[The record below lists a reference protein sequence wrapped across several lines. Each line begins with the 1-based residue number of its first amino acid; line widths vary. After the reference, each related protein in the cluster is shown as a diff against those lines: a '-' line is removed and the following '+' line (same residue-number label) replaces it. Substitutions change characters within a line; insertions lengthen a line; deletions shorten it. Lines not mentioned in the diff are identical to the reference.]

1 MTILDKNY
9 LRFQFRDRIYR
20 SNGSEFQS
28 FFEEVMRKAFS
39 DFKKI
44 KPSGKEGD
52 GGNDGYVPSKGIYYQ
67 VYAPIKPEESD
78 SDAASKLKKDFE
90 KKLKEKWESIL
101 DIKKYY
107 FAFNDKYLGTTIKI
121 KKALSELKEKNK
133 NIKFNSFTAQDLE
146 DVFFTLKEE
155 QILSLGFDVDSTK
168 ALKVVRDYL
177 EKLEIDLDRDN
188 TTFVIR
194 TLENIKEIAEAL
206 SNNDLSLELDILEAR
221 TLHKTEQIAL
231 AKEYYKSLCKR
242 YPNDS
247 RPFLYLAEIYLNE
260 RDLSKNKSLLDQAE
274 KISVSYW
281 LLELEKLIRMYAT
294 NEKVDLSSVKES
306 TFPSDPRVKA
316 NFYRIYSG
324 FYAESGD
331 YTNADS
337 FIEKT
342 IKLNPDKF
350 SSYDAKLSILERRY
364 FAEEDKDKRLEL
376 VESFLSEVESIETK
390 IQSWGEI
397 GPRNKAIICFRKFN
411 AFRMREDLPAVEQCA
426 KDCFELILKCH
437 FDHTIDNLLVG
448 ILTFI
453 ELPESDLKKL
463 FDYLDKAQKQISD
476 DLAKRLIFQFSLKGT
491 LFTDGKE
498 YFAKHKNKKF
508 VDFISDLADKKYDAI
523 LSFLADDSLF
533 AVAIA
538 NIAKHDSELRLKII
552 ESLPNDGSVQ
562 KDKLLLL
569 LSYDEGD
576 MDKAFDLLKGFDLS
590 EMGYLESRQVLKIAQ
605 SKKAWDFTIVLLE
618 NLLQHEK
625 DPKLVLQLRLDLFTA
640 NFNLDKFRE
649 AAQTGEEI
657 LADKLQLSF
666 LSDRNKESLLGQTI
680 LSKINRGEF
689 EPAKQLLE
697 SYPTLITS
705 HDFVLGVKVDVYLK
719 NNDAQR
725 ALEAIV
731 EGVRLIKTPNPEQYA
746 RLFLYFTEIGNR
758 MDLPL
763 TSLESV
769 IKNSFVKL
777 KDQDQWYFIGEDEEL
792 DATKIVPKDDLY
804 QLFLGK
810 KIGES
815 IEFEEKYRATKRKH
829 EIELIFPVE
838 RYILWQCRHFAEKLT
853 VEKRWKGMEIIDV
866 PSTADGGIDP
876 KYLIARLEDDKK
888 SRGDFF
894 DMYSQKRLPLAFLA
908 VNQGG
913 LPGAIGAI
921 QMELKGYI
929 HFSSGDLDEINQQKE
944 IAKRIICG
952 EKFYIDGTSALVLS
966 ETGLLAD
973 IYQHLSGLTVPQSV
987 ITLLLEINDKFRVVP
1002 GQAGNM
1008 AYSQGRLVFSSVDPE
1023 KRRKIRSN
1031 FLEAIKLLESK
1042 PENVE
1047 AISKAN
1053 KTGEFSERGI
1063 EPALSD
1069 ACILAQRD
1077 QFLVLTEDFTYLKVN
1092 ELETKKTAPVYCSAF
1107 SLVRVLY
1114 EMGEIGFD
1122 KYLAF
1127 FSYLAS
1133 YRFRFLPI
1141 TVEDIEKSVFGDGD
1155 IKAFAPENIRLFN
1168 FPLTLSEDYGVPFDR
1183 AFPVVG
1189 RFLVKILMDDA
1200 LVPEMVD
1207 KIFVEILETF
1217 PTKNKKELGQMFLT
1231 VSVRVINNIQKRMV
1245 VSTKVQEKV
1254 DSLTRLIE
1262 IYDGEGI
1269 IIPQ

>member
-1 MTILDKNY
+1 MKPRDKNY
-9 LRFQFRDRIYR
+9 LRLQFWNRIYQK
-20 SNGSEFQS
+20 SGTEFQS
-28 FFEEVMRKAFS
+28 FFEDIMKKAFP
-39 DFKKI
+39 DFQLIRPYGNK
-44 KPSGKEGD
+44 GD
-52 GGNDGYVPSKGIYYQ
+52 GGNDGYRPDKGIYYQ
-67 VYAPIKPEESD
+67 VYSPDDPSEKEAE
-78 SDAASKLKKDFE
+78 AA
-90 KKLKEKWESIL
+90 KKLKADFGKLKSSWDKISQ
-101 DIKKYY
+101 IKEYY
-107 FAFNDKYLGTTIKI
+107 FVFNDKGQGVSIEIESALADLRPNNKKI
-121 KKALSELKEKNK
+121 KFGKFTPTELEN
-133 NIKFNSFTAQDLE
+133 
-146 DVFFTLKEE
+146 VFFTLAED
-155 QILSLGFDVDSTK
+155 QILSLGFDIDSTK
-168 ALKVVRDYL
+168 ALRVAQEYL
-177 EKLEIDLDRDN
+177 SKLEVELDRDN
-188 TTFVIR
+188 TAFVIR
-194 TLENIKEIAEAL
+194 TIDKIRDIVSSLDNDDLDLEFEIF
-206 SNNDLSLELDILEAR
+206 EAR
-221 TLHKTEQIAL
+221 AL
-231 AKEYYKSLCKR
+231 QKNEEIQEAREKFESLAKR
-242 YPNDS
+242 YPDDP
-247 RPFLYLAEIYLNE
+247 RPFLYLAEIWLNLDE
-260 RDLSKNKSLLDQAE
+260 LKKNKAMLKKAE
-274 KISVSYW
+274 AIEKGHW
-281 LLELEKLIRMYAT
+281 LLSLEKLIRSYFT
-294 NEKVDLSSVKES
+294 DEKVDLNQVDEKS
-306 TFPSDPRVKA
+306 FPNDKRLKA
-316 NFYRIYSG
+316 NFYRIYAG
-324 FYAESGD
+324 HYEESGD
-331 YTNADS
+331 SVKADS
-337 FIEKT
+337 FLEKAN
-342 IKLNPDKF
+342 KLNPDKF
-350 SSYDAKLSILERRY
+350 SSYDTKLSILERRY
-364 FAEEDKDKRLEL
+364 FAEEDKGKRLEL
-376 VESFLSEVESIETK
+376 VELFLSEVESIETI
-390 IQSWGEI
+390 IQPWGEI
-397 GPRNKAIICFRKFN
+397 GSRNKAIICYRKFN
-411 AFRMREDLPAVEQCA
+411 ASRMKEDLPAVEQYA
-426 KDCFELILKCH
+426 KDCFELILKCY
-437 FDHTIDNLLVG
+437 FDHTIDNLLIG
-448 ILTFI
+448 ILTFV

-476 DLAKRLIFQFSLKGT
+476 DLAKRLIFQFSLKET

-508 VDFISDLADKKYDAI
+508 ADFISALADKKYDAV

-538 NIAKHDSELRLKII
+538 NIAKHDPELRLKII

-562 KDKLLLL
+562 KEKLLLL

-605 SKKAWDFTIVLLE
+605 SKKAWDFIIVLLE

-625 DPKLVLQLRLDLFTA
+625 GPKLILQLKLDLFTA

-649 AAQTGEEI
+649 AAQIGEEI
-657 LADKLQLSF
+657 LADEQQLNF
-666 LSDRNKESLLGQTI
+666 LSDRNKENLLGQTV

-689 EPAKQLLE
+689 RPAKQLLE

-705 HDFVLGVKVDVYLK
+705 HDFVLGVKADVYLK

-731 EGVRLIKTPNPEQYA
+731 EGVGIIKTPTPEQYA

-769 IKNSFVKL
+769 INNSFVKL
-777 KDQDQWYFIGEDEEL
+777 KDQDQWYFVGEDEEL
-792 DATKIVPKDDLY
+792 DATKVVPKDDQY

-815 IEFEEKYRATKRKH
+815 IEFEEKYRATKSKH
-829 EIELIFPVE
+829 EIELIFPIE

-913 LPGAIGAI
+913 LPGAIGTI
-921 QMELKGYI
+921 QMEQKGYI

-944 IAKRIICG
+944 IAKRIIGG

-973 IYQHLSGLTVPQSV
+973 IYKHLSGLTVPQSV

-1047 AISKAN
+1047 AISEAN
-1053 KTGEFSERGI
+1053 KTGEFSERSI

-1077 QFLVLTEDFTYLKVN
+1077 QALVLTEDFTYLKVN

-1107 SLVRVLY
+1107 SLVRVLC
-1114 EMGEIGFD
+1114 EIGEIGFD

-1155 IKAFAPENIRLFN
+1155 IKAFTPENIRLLN

-1189 RFLVKILMDDA
+1189 RFLVKVLMDDA

-1231 VSVRVINNIQKRMV
+1231 VSVRVINNLQKRMV
-1245 VSTKVQEKV
+1245 FSTKVQEKV
-1254 DSLTRLIE
+1254 DSLARLIE

-1269 IIPQ
+1269 ILP

>member
-1 MTILDKNY
+1 MKPRDKNY
-9 LRFQFRDRIYR
+9 LRLQFWNRIYQK
-20 SNGSEFQS
+20 SGTEFQS
-28 FFEEVMRKAFS
+28 FFEDIMKKAFP
-39 DFKKI
+39 DFQLI
-44 KPSGKEGD
+44 KPYGNKGD
-52 GGNDGYVPSKGIYYQ
+52 GGNDGYRPDKGIYYQ
-67 VYAPIKPEESD
+67 VYSPGNPSEKETE
-78 SDAASKLKKDFE
+78 AA
-90 KKLKEKWESIL
+90 KKLKADFGKLKSSWNKISQ
-101 DIKKYY
+101 IKEYY
-107 FAFNDKYLGTTIKI
+107 FVFNDKGQGVSIEIESALADLKPNNKKI
-121 KKALSELKEKNK
+121 KFGKFTPTELE
-133 NIKFNSFTAQDLE
+133 NI
-146 DVFFTLKEE
+146 FFTLTED
-155 QILSLGFDVDSTK
+155 QILSQGFDIDSTK
-168 ALKVVRDYL
+168 ALRVAQEYL
-177 EKLEIDLDRDN
+177 SRLEVELDRDN
-188 TTFVIR
+188 IAFVIR
-194 TLENIKEIAEAL
+194 TIDKIRDIVSSLDNDDLNLEFEIF
-206 SNNDLSLELDILEAR
+206 EAR
-221 TLHKTEQIAL
+221 AL
-231 AKEYYKSLCKR
+231 QKNEEVQEAKQKFESLAKR
-242 YPNDS
+242 YPNDP
-247 RPFLYLAEIYLNE
+247 RPLLYLAEIWLNLDE
-260 RDLSKNKSLLDQAE
+260 QKKNKALLEKAE
-274 KISVSYW
+274 AIEKDHW
-281 LLELEKLIRMYAT
+281 LLLLEKLIRSYFT
-294 NEKVDLSSVKES
+294 DEKVDLNQVNEKS
-306 TFPSDPRVKA
+306 FPEDKGLKA
-316 NFYRIYSG
+316 NFYRIYAG
-324 FYAESGD
+324 HYEESGD
-331 YTNADS
+331 SVRSDS
-337 FIEKT
+337 FIEKA

-350 SSYDAKLSILERRY
+350 SNYDAKLSILERRY
-364 FAEEDKDKRLEL
+364 FAEEDKDKRLKL

-411 AFRMREDLPAVEQCA
+411 AFRMQENLLAVEQCA

-437 FDHTIDNLLVG
+437 FDHMIDNLLVG

-463 FDYLDKAQKQISD
+463 FDYLDKVQKQVSD

-491 LFTDGKE
+491 LFTEGKE

-590 EMGYLESRQVLKIAQ
+590 DMGYLESRQVLKIAQ
-605 SKKAWDFTIVLLE
+605 SKKAWDFIIVLLE

-649 AAQTGEEI
+649 AAQIGEEI
-657 LADKLQLSF
+657 LADKPQLSF

-705 HDFVLGVKVDVYLK
+705 HDFVLGVKADVYLK

-731 EGVRLIKTPNPEQYA
+731 EGVGLIKTPNPEQYA

-763 TSLESV
+763 TPLESV
-769 IKNSFVKL
+769 MKNSFVKL
-777 KDQDQWYFIGEDEEL
+777 KDQDQWYFVGEDEEL
-792 DATKIVPKDDLY
+792 DATKIVSKDYRY

-810 KIGES
+810 KLGES
-815 IEFEEKYRATKRKH
+815 IEFEEKYRATKSKH
-829 EIELIFPVE
+829 EIELIFPIE

-921 QMELKGYI
+921 QMEQKGYI

-944 IAKRIICG
+944 IAKRIIGG

-973 IYQHLSGLTVPQSV
+973 VYKHLSGLTVPQSV

-1023 KRRKIRSN
+1023 KRKRIRSN
-1031 FLEAIKLLESK
+1031 FLESIKLLESK

-1047 AISKAN
+1047 AISAAN
-1053 KTGEFSERGI
+1053 KMGEFSERGI

-1077 QFLVLTEDFTYLKVN
+1077 HALVLTEDFTYLKVN
-1092 ELETKKTAPVYCSAF
+1092 ELETKKTAPAYCSAF

-1114 EMGEIGFD
+1114 EAGEIGFD

-1141 TVEDIEKSVFGDGD
+1141 TVEDVEKSVFGDGD
-1155 IKAFAPENIRLFN
+1155 IKTFTPENIRALN

-1189 RFLVKILMDDA
+1189 RFLVKVLMDDA
-1200 LVPEMVD
+1200 LTPEMVD
-1207 KIFVEILETF
+1207 KVFVEILETF

-1245 VSTKVQEKV
+1245 VSRKVQGKV
-1254 DSLTRLIE
+1254 DSLARLIE
-1262 IYDGEGI
+1262 IYNGEGI
-1269 IIPQ
+1269 ILP